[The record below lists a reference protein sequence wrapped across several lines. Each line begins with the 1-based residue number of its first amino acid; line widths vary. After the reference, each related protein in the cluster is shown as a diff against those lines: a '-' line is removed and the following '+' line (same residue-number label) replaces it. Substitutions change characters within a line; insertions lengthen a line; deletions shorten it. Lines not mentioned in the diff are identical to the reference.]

1 MTAHVA
7 ILASAAGLHCRFRAA
22 YPVRQTPR
30 WSVRR
35 RTDSHRTVIYDAEH
49 STHFRLPWQSD
60 HLRALRPTI
69 AVADGS
75 VGVRELTHEWR
86 RRFGSLFATG
96 YGNYFQISSRQPEDR
111 RHAQFVDQERK
122 DV

>member
-1 MTAHVA
+1 MW
-7 ILASAAGLHCRFRAA
+7 RF
-22 YPVRQTPR
+22 
-30 WSVRR
+30 WLRR
-35 RTDSHRTVIYDAEH
+35 RGCTAGFVLLTRSAKRRGGLFVAEPTPTERVIYEAEH

-75 VGVRELTHEWR
+75 VGVRELTHEWS